1 MKQVRV
7 TFAALA
13 ATLVIGGCTVTPVAI
28 TTDELEQ
35 QRDAD
40 LEEIFSAQEPI
51 EKPIT
56 LYEAIARALKYNLD
70 QRLKIMEEALA
81 RGELEV
87 MRYDLLPEL
96 TAEAGYHWRNNE
108 PGASSEALTGPT
120 KGEESLV
127 ASKSVQRVYYD
138 ANLTMSWNILDFGV
152 SYVRA
157 QQQADQVLIMQERRR
172 KVAQNVIQDVRDAY
186 WRAVSAEQLLPEMDD
201 MLVQAEDALEKSK
214 QLETLRLQSPITP
227 LRYQQS
233 LLDMIRRMWT
243 LREDLSTAKTELA
256 ALINVMPGTPF
267 ELADDADS
275 MVTDPLPI
283 YTPASELV
291 QLALVQRP
299 ELVEENYKHRISEL
313 DVRKALLEMLPGLQL
328 DFGPRYQEN
337 RYLYN
342 ENWVQAGAGLSWNI
356 FNLFSGPKR
365 MKLAEAKGE
374 LADMRR
380 MALSMAVMTQV
391 HLAYQRYHLAI
402 RNNQIA
408 TEQDS
413 VESRI
418 RKHVI
423 MGQQAEREHA
433 LDVLRAKTSALV
445 ARMRRYIANAEV
457 QNSLGRLYNSI
468 GYDPLPQ
475 EVTDDSID
483 ALAAA
488 IQTRLE
494 ALPASL

>member
-96 TAEAGYHWRNNE
+96 TAEAGYNWRNNQ
-108 PGASSEALTGPT
+108 PGASSESLISGT
-120 KGEESLV
+120 ESLEP
-127 ASKSVQRVYYD
+127 SKSIQRIYYD

-275 MVTDPLPI
+275 MATDPLPV

-328 DFGPRYQEN
+328 NVSPQYQEN
-337 RYLYN
+337 RFLYN
-342 ENWVQAGAGLSWNI
+342 DNWVQAGAGISWNI

-402 RNNQIA
+402 SNNQIA

-418 RKHVI
+418 RKQVI
-423 MGQQAEREHA
+423 MGQQANREHA

>member
-1 MKQVRV
+1 MRQVKIIL
-7 TFAALA
+7 AAMA
-13 ATLVIGGCTVTPVAI
+13 ATLLIGGCTVTPVAI
-28 TTDELEQ
+28 TKQQLEQ
-35 QRDAD
+35 QRDTD
-40 LEEIFSAQEPI
+40 LEKIFAGQQPV

-81 RGELEV
+81 RGELDV

-96 TAEAGYHWRNNE
+96 TAQAGYHWRNNQ
-108 PGASSEALTGPT
+108 PGASSE
-120 KGEESLV
+120 SLITRTQSLEP
-127 ASKSVQRVYYD
+127 SKSIERIYYD
-138 ANLTMSWNILDFGV
+138 SSLTLYWNILDFGV
-152 SYVRA
+152 SYVSA

-186 WRAVSAEQLLPEMDD
+186 WRAVSAEQLLPDMDE
-201 MLVQAEDALEKSK
+201 MLVQAQDALEKSR
-214 QLETLRLQSPITP
+214 QLETLRLQSPMTP

-233 LLDMIRRMWT
+233 LLDMIRRMWA

-267 ELADDADS
+267 ELADNDDS
-275 MVTDPLPI
+275 MMTDPLPI
-283 YTPASELV
+283 ATPVSDLV
-291 QLALVQRP
+291 DLALVQRP
-299 ELVEENYKHRISEL
+299 ELVEENYKRHISEL
-313 DVRKALLEMLPGLQL
+313 DVRKALLQMLPGLEL
-328 DFGPRYQEN
+328 NIGPQYEEN
-337 RYLYN
+337 RFLYN
-342 ENWVQAGAGLSWNI
+342 DNWVEAGAGISWNI

-365 MKLAEAKGE
+365 MKLAEAKGD

-380 MALSMAVMTQV
+380 MALNMAVMTQV

-408 TEQDS
+408 TEQDE
-413 VESRI
+413 VEARI

-423 MGQQAEREHA
+423 LGQQAEREHA
-433 LDVLRAKTSALV
+433 LEVLRAKTSALV
-445 ARMRRYIANAEV
+445 ARMRHYIAHAEV

-468 GYDPLPQ
+468 GYDPFP
-475 EVTDDSID
+475 EGVPDDSIE
-483 ALAAA
+483 ALASA

>member
-1 MKQVRV
+1 MKQIRV

-13 ATLVIGGCTVTPVAI
+13 ATLVIGGCTITPVAI
-28 TTDELEQ
+28 TTEELEQ

-96 TAEAGYHWRNNE
+96 TAEAGYHWRNNQ
-108 PGASSEALTGPT
+108 PGASSE
-120 KGEESLV
+120 SLISGTQSLEP
-127 ASKSVQRVYYD
+127 SKSIQRIYYD

-157 QQQADQVLIMQERRR
+157 QQQADQILIMQERRR

-201 MLVQAEDALEKSK
+201 MLVQAEDALAKSK

-233 LLDMIRRMWT
+233 LLDMIRRMWA

-256 ALINVMPGTPF
+256 ALINIMPGTPF
-267 ELADDADS
+267 ELADNADS
-275 MVTDPLPI
+275 MVTDPLPV
-283 YTPASELV
+283 YTAASELV
-291 QLALVQRP
+291 ELALVQRP
-299 ELVEENYKHRISEL
+299 ELVEENYKHRIREL
-313 DVRKALLEMLPGLQL
+313 DVRKAMLEMLPGLQL
-328 DFGPRYQEN
+328 DFGPQYQEN
-337 RYLYN
+337 RFLYN
-342 ENWVQAGAGLSWNI
+342 EGWVQAGAGISWNI

-365 MKLAEAKGE
+365 MKLAEARGE
-374 LADMRR
+374 LADLRR

-408 TEQDS
+408 SEQDS

-423 MGQQAEREHA
+423 LGQRAEREHA
-433 LDVLRAKTSALV
+433 LEVLRAKTSALV
-445 ARMRRYIANAEV
+445 ARMRRNIAYAEV

-468 GYDPLPQ
+468 GYDPLP
-475 EVTDDSID
+475 EKISDDSID
-483 ALAAA
+483 TLAAA